1 MAREFRKDIDY
12 IMSHKMRLDD
22 TFQFHCKACGKCCK
36 NREDV
41 LLTPYDL
48 FRIARYLGRASAE
61 IVDKYCDAYIGPDS
75 HLPVVRIRPVPPDNS
90 CPFLRNKKCIVH
102 QDKPMVCAVYPL
114 ARIAQPGEPAP
125 FYVLQPG
132 NPCGGTD
139 RTVTVRQWLGHLC
152 SEEGEQ
158 TGMMWGELLALFV
171 RALHFCWPQMPD
183 EQKERFCSSLF
194 VFLYLNYDV
203 KEPFVPQMKA
213 NAMGAVILW
222 QKELSFS
229 EVPAWLPIGE
239 LPKGERQQHLLLLKA
254 YGLYKREWCAA
265 RGLRPEQV
273 NEETGVDGSC
283 YACLEEFRD
292 SEYQDASCMEA
303 LLEPGDFLLWKQY
316 FQADRSCCHKSC

>member
-48 FRIARYLGRASAE
+48 FRIARYLGRTSAE

-75 HLPVVRIRPVPPDNS
+75 HLPVVWIRPVPPDNS

-102 QDKPMVCAVYPL
+102 QDKPMVCAAYPL
-114 ARIAQPGEPAP
+114 ARITQPGEPAP

-139 RTVTVRQWLGHLC
+139 RTVTVQQWLGHLC

-158 TGMMWGELLALFV
+158 TSMMWGELIALF
-171 RALHFCWPQMPD
+171 AQPLHF
-183 EQKERFCSSLF
+183 F
-194 VFLYLNYDV
+194 
-203 KEPFVPQMKA
+203 
-213 NAMGAVILW
+213 W
-222 QKELSFS
+222 QRMFS
-229 EVPAWLPIGE
+229 
-239 LPKGERQQHLLLLKA
+239 
-254 YGLYKREWCAA
+254 
-265 RGLRPEQV
+265 
-273 NEETGVDGSC
+273 
-283 YACLEEFRD
+283 
-292 SEYQDASCMEA
+292 
-303 LLEPGDFLLWKQY
+303 
-316 FQADRSCCHKSC
+316 